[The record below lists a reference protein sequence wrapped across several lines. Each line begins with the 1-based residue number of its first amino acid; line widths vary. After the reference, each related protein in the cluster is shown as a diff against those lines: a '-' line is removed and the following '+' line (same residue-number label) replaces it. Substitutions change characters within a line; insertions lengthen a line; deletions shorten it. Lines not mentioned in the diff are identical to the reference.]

1 MASSD
6 HRDLLP
12 PLRTSDAAA
21 ASDHVSTSS
30 AAAGDRRVKL
40 RYSYSGKILPR
51 LSDGALRYVGGET
64 RILTV
69 RRDVSLPEILR
80 KMVEVYGGSVALR
93 YQLPDEDLDSLIS
106 VSTEEDLENMME
118 EYDKL
123 AAEDPNAKLRVFLFS
138 PSEVGTDPLAPFHDL
153 QDTGARY
160 LEAINGLDLS
170 IRRRDSVAS
179 LSSTQNSDG
188 IAVAEAVA
196 NEGTANE
203 GMLPVRLSPPV
214 ASDESKSIFVGQDVP
229 DLLMTTISSGQT
241 QYLIP
246 IQLEVPPTT
255 PNQNL
260 FINTIQA
267 ELPSATPAVAQPYID
282 AQNAQMMNP
291 QPFLA
296 MGVPQQINVVGPPHS
311 YMMPSQTNTS
321 TTHVGNGLMR
331 VESQMDPHAGKILRI
346 PGDAKLQPLS
356 QLPPLPPPHFIT
368 TNVERRQVPPS
379 SQGLSVRFEGCYLC
393 QRALPHA
400 HSDILIS
407 DQGNDQKHASP
418 EANTLLL
425 SHHSE
430 DFTKRI
436 PLQTAG
442 MLLPMDNAVD
452 IQPNNLVAAA
462 LPGNHQFAETIQAT
476 PQINARP
483 VVNPANLDHTKIS
496 MPTASGDLPGLSQVL
511 HGPVGN
517 PEKSH
522 QEESVQNQP
531 EVPVNSD
538 CSNIVQ
544 TSASMAM
551 LHNLYATFITQS
563 LGEDSSQQMQL
574 PQQIGYHNYPLNLGI
589 TNRSFVIDAN
599 LVGSTEVQEGVQ
611 LTDRTMPTFLHGH
624 VRPMD
629 GMLQPLNVLPA
640 GIHGFNNHAR
650 SVVLADIGTSKD
662 SRVNQPPL
670 VMLNSHN
677 TRIQDGESGLSNSN
691 PLIASAVVPAGNSS
705 LLPNQLTSMSR
716 DIAYEH
722 SGQLFNPIHT
732 PNIIGNYGQ
741 YSDHHETA
749 AGLRGMYN
757 YVDPTHNNNY
767 TSNRNVSDKKN
778 MEAPSV
784 RSVEVFD
791 GGSILQNDSAQLHLN
806 MDQLHQAVSS
816 DPLACNMV
824 PVKLLD
830 NTILLPRPSNIS
842 AATEDLCN
850 INYSANISDFEI
862 PIPASVSGHLPN
874 SSKTDVP
881 TELPHP
887 LKGDACIKQD
897 IQLNE
902 GRTRATA
909 SAPTLQPCEIL
920 VPIVSSHETEETG
933 FNSLK
938 ECTAVNDE
946 VAMDG
951 KTETKNRQSDKPKI
965 RFPNIEGI
973 EHLQVINNSDLEE
986 LQELGSG
993 SFGTVYHGKWRGTDV
1008 AIKRINDRIFSGNSS
1023 EQDRAWADF
1032 LNEACKL
1039 ASLHHPNVVAFYGI
1053 VLDGPERSI
1062 ATVTEFMVNGS
1073 LRRALQKNEKMFDKR
1088 RRLLIAMDV
1097 AFGME
1102 YLHSKSIIHF
1112 DLKSDNFL
1120 VNLRDPQRPICKV
1133 ADLGLSKLKYETLMS
1148 GGMRGT
1154 LPWMAPELLGG
1165 KENKYSE
1172 MVDVFSFGIVM
1183 WELITGDEPYRDM
1196 HYGAII
1202 GGIVS
1207 DTLRPPVPESCD
1219 PEWRSLMEQC
1229 WATEPSQRPSFTE
1242 IASRLRAMAISLP
1255 QKGDRP

>member
-6 HRDLLP
+6 HRDLLL
-12 PLRTSDAAA
+12 LRTTDAAA
-21 ASDHVSTSS
+21 AGSDHPSTS
-30 AAAGDRRVKL
+30 AGDRRVKL

-93 YQLPDEDLDSLIS
+93 YQLPDEDLDALIS

-138 PSEVGTDPLAPFHDL
+138 PSEVGTDPLAPCHDL
-153 QDTGARY
+153 QDTGSRY

-170 IRRRDSVAS
+170 FRRRDSVAS

-188 IAVAEAVA
+188 IAVAEAVG

-203 GMLPVRLSPPV
+203 GMLPFLLTTPV

-241 QYLIP
+241 QFLIP
-246 IQLEVPPTT
+246 IQLEVPPTA

-267 ELPSATPAVAQPYID
+267 ELPSASPAVAQSYIA

-296 MGVPQQINVVGPPHS
+296 MGVPRQINVVGPPHA
-311 YMMPSQTNTS
+311 YMMPSQTNTT

-331 VESQMDPHAGKILRI
+331 VESQMDPNAGKILRI

-379 SQGLSVRFEGCYLC
+379 SQGLSVKFEGCYLC
-393 QRALPHA
+393 QRALPHV
-400 HSDILIS
+400 HSDTLLS
-407 DQGNDQKHASP
+407 EQGDDQKHASP
-418 EANTLLL
+418 EANTLLQ
-425 SHHSE
+425 SYHSE
-430 DFTKRI
+430 DLSKRL

-442 MLLPMDNAVD
+442 MLLPTDNAVET
-452 IQPNNLVAAA
+452 QPNNLVAAA
-462 LPGNHQFAETIQAT
+462 LPGNHQFAETIWAT
-476 PQINARP
+476 PLINARP

-496 MPTASGDLPGLSQVL
+496 MPPASGDLPGVSQVL

-522 QEESVQNQP
+522 QEESVQNQS
-531 EVPVNSD
+531 EAPVNTD
-538 CSNIVQ
+538 RYNIVQ
-544 TSASMAM
+544 TSGS
-551 LHNLYATFITQS
+551 LVTPHNLYATFVTQS
-563 LGEDSSQQMQL
+563 LGSQQMQL

-589 TNRSFVIDAN
+589 TNRSFVVDAN
-599 LVGSTEVQEGVQ
+599 LVGSTEVQEAVQ
-611 LTDRTMPTFLHGH
+611 LTDRTVPTFLHGH

-629 GMLQPLNVLPA
+629 GMLQPLNANPA
-640 GIHGFNNHAR
+640 GVHSFNNHAR
-650 SVVLADIGTSKD
+650 SVVVADIGTSKD
-662 SRVNQPPL
+662 SRVEQPPF

-677 TRIQDGESGLSNSN
+677 TRIPDGESGLSNSN

-705 LLPNQLTSMSR
+705 LLPNQLTSMLR
-716 DIAYEH
+716 NIAYEH
-722 SGQLFNPIHT
+722 SSQVVNAIHT
-732 PNIIGNYGQ
+732 PNIIGNYGP
-741 YSDHHETA
+741 YSYHHETA
-749 AGLRGMYN
+749 AGPRGMYN
-757 YVDPTHNNNY
+757 YVDPTHNNY
-767 TSNRNVSDKKN
+767 TSNGNVSDRKN
-778 MEAPSV
+778 IEAPSA
-784 RSVEVFD
+784 RLVEVFD
-791 GGSILQNDSAQLHLN
+791 GGPILQNDSAQLHLN
-806 MDQLHQAVSS
+806 MDQLHRAVSS
-816 DPLACNMV
+816 DPLTSNTV

-830 NTILLPRPSNIS
+830 STILLPRPSNIS
-842 AATEDLCN
+842 AATEDLYN
-850 INYSANISDFEI
+850 INYPAKSSDFEI

-881 TELPHP
+881 TELPHQ

-897 IQLNE
+897 IQINE
-902 GRTRATA
+902 GRARATA
-909 SAPTLQPCEIL
+909 SAPTLQSCEIL
-920 VPIVSSHETEETG
+920 VPILSSHETEETG
-933 FNSLK
+933 HHSLK
-938 ECTAVNDE
+938 ECTAIDDE

-951 KTETKNRQSDKPKI
+951 KAETRNGQSDKPKI
-965 RFPNIEGI
+965 RFPNIEVI
-973 EHLQVINNSDLEE
+973 EHIQLIKNSDLEE

-1023 EQDRAWADF
+1023 EQDRAWTDF

-1053 VLDGPERSI
+1053 VLDGPEGSI

-1073 LRRALQKNEKMFDKR
+1073 LRHALQKNEKMFDKR

-1255 QKGDRP
+1255 QKGDRS